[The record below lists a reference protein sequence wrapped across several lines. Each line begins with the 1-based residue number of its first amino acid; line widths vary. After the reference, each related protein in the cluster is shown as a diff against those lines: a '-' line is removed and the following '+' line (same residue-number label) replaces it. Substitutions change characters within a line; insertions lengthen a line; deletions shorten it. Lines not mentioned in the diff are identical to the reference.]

1 MKMADRQCSSS
12 LWDTHLQ
19 PRDGQACTPLSHQRE
34 REKRAL
40 HLVQSHRRLV
50 CLWMCKCVSMFVC
63 EHLCACVYE
72 LFVSLPQALGCW
84 VCSLKRLCFC
94 CHLSHSPSLCFSLRL
109 CLPLLCL
116 SVCIIP
122 SVLSVCIPLWTLY
135 RNCFQRT
142 QLNVGGVSR
151 SKPLTSST
159 ANDLML
165 FEREAG

>member
-1 MKMADRQCSSS
+1 MENENGRQTMFIIPLRYSS
-12 LWDTHLQ
+12 TA
-19 PRDGQACTPLSHQRE
+19 RDGQVCTTLSHQRE

-40 HLVQSHRRLV
+40 HLVQSHGRLV
-50 CLWMCKCVSMFVC
+50 CLWMCKCVSMLVC
-63 EHLCACVYE
+63 EHLSACVYE

-94 CHLSHSPSLCFSLRL
+94 CHLSHSPSLSVSHSDSVYLCYVCLYHSL
-109 CLPLLCL
+109 
-116 SVCIIP
+116 
-122 SVLSVCIPLWTLY
+122 SVLSVCIPLWTFY

-142 QLNVGGVSR
+142 QQNVTR
-151 SKPLTSST
+151 SKPLASST